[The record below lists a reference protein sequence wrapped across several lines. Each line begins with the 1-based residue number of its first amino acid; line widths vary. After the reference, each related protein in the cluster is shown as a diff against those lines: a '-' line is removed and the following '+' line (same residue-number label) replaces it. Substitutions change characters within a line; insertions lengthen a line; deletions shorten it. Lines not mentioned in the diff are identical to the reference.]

1 MEHNRWAK
9 SWLCDMDGV
18 LIRDGAM
25 VKGADKFLE
34 RLRVTSRSFLILTNN
49 SLYTPRD
56 LRLRLMKM
64 GLEVRE
70 DQLWTSALATA
81 QFVHWQRPKGT
92 AFVIGEDSLH
102 SAVAEVGY
110 RETTEQPDYVI
121 LGETHHYS
129 FEDIAMAEKLIK
141 KGSHFVATNPEPTG
155 PKPEMEE
162 TLTSC
167 GDVAALIER
176 ATGVAA
182 YFIGKPNPIMM
193 REGLARLGA
202 TSERTVMIGDRMDT
216 DVLGGMESGLE
227 TILVLS
233 GVTDHDDVN
242 HFPYRPSRIINSVAD
257 LLEELDGPAKR
268 LPIPKNRTEV
278 LRLLKRPA
286 RH

>member
-25 VKGADKFLE
+25 VKGADQFLE

-56 LRLRLMKM
+56 LRLRLAKM
-64 GLEVRE
+64 GLTVRE

-102 SAVAEVGY
+102 GAVADVGY

-129 FEDIAMAEKLIK
+129 FEDISMAEKLIK

-155 PKPEMEE
+155 PKPELEE

-257 LLEELDGPAKR
+257 LLEELGGPTKR
-268 LPIPKNRTEV
+268 LPMPKNRAEV
-278 LRLLKRPA
+278 LQLLKRPT